1 MNLLFRDISG
11 PAAAPPAAGELYLYP
26 NSPELRN
33 RTRDLAMLVV
43 KQGLSCL
50 QQGAG
55 PIEAMVVRTDP
66 TLDEMLAAAFAGELL
81 AGRPLPAAAEA
92 FANYAAL
99 AREGLTPGTVSLEN
113 SMQGIFAAIRSQAG
127 DDLSVQEN
135 GERFAAD
142 WARMVR
148 YILPAAAAGQDPF
161 TTSPFAEGSEFARE
175 RTFLAKD
182 LGVFRQDVLRG
193 EQWIVD
199 IPEGP
204 PKGRALVLRQP
215 KSLLYKH
222 WSRSETDSGIGQP
235 YILLAVTEELG
246 HWVFSTDPVQKL
258 QIPSLAAALQ
268 KEEAVK
274 DPAAVEADPWFD
286 GKLFGYTLVAAPN
299 SGTKLADREVLA
311 IFRRWS
317 HAQPLVRRFGWKAP
331 AAAVAAV
338 LLLGFG
344 IRVSGIWPPTHDPHK
359 IARRDDGTTPADTAK
374 DEAALPPGGDNY
386 ALLFATENYDP
397 HPGAKNWAHLDNPHT
412 DIAAIGAVLQE
423 QYGFKVTP
431 YFDQSKHDIM
441 KILRGLHDSKQ
452 YGRDSE
458 LLIFFAGHG
467 YFDRGA
473 KGGYVVARDSLY
485 DASDPINRNESCV
498 SLDALSE
505 ELNKIPCRHVF
516 LVLDTCFG
524 GTIDY
529 GVAMDNKR
537 GDDQDDP
544 GISTDEY
551 VAEIMEKKSRLFL
564 ASAGKESAS
573 DGAPGEHSPFAK
585 ELLTF
590 LRKDS
595 NNGVVTAGLL
605 KSHVMWLKEERPKF
619 GALPGDEGGDFIF
632 RRKAP

>member
-1 MNLLFRDISG
+1 
-11 PAAAPPAAGELYLYP
+11 
-26 NSPELRN
+26 
-33 RTRDLAMLVV
+33 
-43 KQGLSCL
+43 
-50 QQGAG
+50 
-55 PIEAMVVRTDP
+55 MVVRLDP

-99 AREGLTPGTVSLEN
+99 AREGLTPGSVSLEV
-113 SMQGIFAAIRSQAG
+113 SMQGIFKAIRSQAG
-127 DDLSVQEN
+127 DDLTVPEN
-135 GERFAAD
+135 GERFADD

-148 YILPAAAAGQDPF
+148 YILPAVAAGQDPF

-175 RTFLAKD
+175 RTFLARD

-199 IPEGP
+199 IPDGP

-215 KSLLYKH
+215 KSLLFKH
-222 WSRSETDSGIGQP
+222 WARSEADSGSAQP
-235 YILLAVTEELG
+235 YIFLAVTEAPG

-258 QIPSLAAALQ
+258 PIRSLAEALQ
-268 KEEAVK
+268 KEEAAKNLQVT
-274 DPAAVEADPWFD
+274 DENRWFD
-286 GKLFGYTLVAAPN
+286 GKPFGYTLVAAPH

-311 IFRRWS
+311 IVRRWS

-344 IRVSGIWPPTHDPHK
+344 IRVSGILPPPHDPHK
-359 IARRDDGTTPADTAK
+359 VARGDDGPAQTAAAN
-374 DEAALPPGGDNY
+374 EMAALPPGGDNY

-397 HPGAKNWAHLDNPHT
+397 HPNGKNWAHLDNPHT

-423 QYGFKVTP
+423 KYGFKVTP

-516 LVLDTCFG
+516 LILDTCFG

-529 GVAMDNKR
+529 GVAMGNKR
-537 GDDQDDP
+537 GDDEDDP
-544 GISTDEY
+544 GVSTDEY

-564 ASAGKESAS
+564 ASAGKESALDS
-573 DGAPGEHSPFAK
+573 APATIRRLP
-585 ELLTF
+585 
-590 LRKDS
+590 
-595 NNGVVTAGLL
+595 
-605 KSHVMWLKEERPKF
+605 KSF
-619 GALPGDEGGDFIF
+619 
-632 RRKAP
+632 

>member
-1 MNLLFRDISG
+1 MKLLFRDISG

-26 NSPELRN
+26 NSSGLQE

-43 KQGLSCL
+43 KQGLAAL

-55 PIEAMVVRTDP
+55 PIATMVVRLDP

-92 FANYAAL
+92 FAHYAAL
-99 AREGLTPGTVSLEN
+99 AREGLTPGSVSLEI
-113 SMQGIFAAIRSQAG
+113 SMQGIFKAIRSQAG
-127 DDLSVQEN
+127 DDLTVPEN
-135 GERFAAD
+135 GERFVAD

-193 EQWIVD
+193 EQWVVD

-204 PKGRALVLRQP
+204 PKGRSLVLRQP

-222 WSRSETDSGIGQP
+222 WARSEADSGIGQP
-235 YILLAVTEELG
+235 YIFLAVTEEPG

-258 QIPSLAAALQ
+258 PIRSLAEALQ
-268 KEEAVK
+268 KEEVAK
-274 DPAAVEADPWFD
+274 NPAAVAAGSWFD
-286 GKLFGYTLVAAPN
+286 GKPFGHTLVAAPHG
-299 SGTKLADREVLA
+299 GTKLPDREVLS
-311 IFRRWS
+311 IVRRWS

-331 AAAVAAV
+331 AAVAAAV
-338 LLLGFG
+338 LLLGFA
-344 IRVSGIWPPTHDPHK
+344 IRVSGILPPAHDLHK
-359 IARRDDGTTPADTAK
+359 VVRRDDGSAQTTATNDI
-374 DEAALPPGGDNY
+374 ALPPGGDNY
-386 ALLFATENYDP
+386 ALLFATENYDQ
-397 HPGAKNWAHLDNPHT
+397 HSGGKNWAHLDNPHA

-423 QYGFKVTP
+423 EYGFKVTP

-467 YFDRGA
+467 YFDPGA

-529 GVAMDNKR
+529 GVAMGNKR
-537 GDDQDDP
+537 GDDEEDP

-564 ASAGKESAS
+564 ASAGKESAL

-590 LRKDS
+590 LRKTT

-605 KSHVMWLKEERPKF
+605 KSQVMWLKEERPKF

-632 RRKAP
+632 RHKAQ